1 MKILK
6 LLVWI
11 VLLFAAYIFFL
22 RSPDQKKGESAPDFT
37 AELITGEQFNL
48 SDLRGDYVLLDFWGS
63 WCGPCIR
70 ESPELVRLNDDF
82 AGKSINGD
90 KAFHVVTVAL
100 EKNDRTWRRA
110 AERMGFDWKYQIVQ
124 ESKVVLLSPIAQKY
138 AVSEI
143 PAKFLI
149 DPEGNVIGVN
159 QSFDEIRQVL
169 SGTKKDS

>member
-63 WCGPCIR
+63 WCGPSQPYCR
-70 ESPELVRLNDDF
+70 CVGAADA
-82 AGKSINGD
+82 AGEPPDYGRGGRIG
-90 KAFHVVTVAL
+90 
-100 EKNDRTWRRA
+100 RA
-110 AERMGFDWKYQIVQ
+110 
-124 ESKVVLLSPIAQKY
+124 
-138 AVSEI
+138 
-143 PAKFLI
+143 
-149 DPEGNVIGVN
+149 
-159 QSFDEIRQVL
+159 
-169 SGTKKDS
+169 